1 MYILC
6 FFAGISK
13 NLKKQMNG
21 WSKEMFLR
29 CKMDL
34 HKLPTS
40 ERAIAL
46 DILVYS
52 IICCIDI
59 IVMTTIDDTGLFVFI
74 DFCISNFIFSVDCR
88 DRTLGKLP
96 SHLQSKYQRPRSH
109 GNAIVP
115 FHIVPFRKVERSGVA
130 FIRER
135 LK

>member
-1 MYILC
+1 MNSL
-6 FFAGISK
+6 FLFGGISK

-21 WSKEMFLR
+21 WSREMFFR

-74 DFCISNFIFSVDCR
+74 NFGISNFTVSVDCR
-88 DRTLGKLP
+88 DRRLETLL
-96 SHLQSKYQRPRSH
+96 SHLESKY
-109 GNAIVP
+109 
-115 FHIVPFRKVERSGVA
+115 
-130 FIRER
+130 
-135 LK
+135 LKEHRVFGFTRIFQLL